1 MNRRASRAA
10 AILLVMTLGVATL
23 GSRAPTSWNPTTWTP
38 WASPALAQD
47 TEEAQIVG
55 ASGRPL
61 PRFVSLKSNQVNL
74 RTGPGTRYPVSWVYQ
89 RRYLPMEVTQET
101 EDWRRVRDPD
111 GTEGWVHRAMLSGQR
126 MAVVIGQTRQILLR
140 GPEPDAEGIA
150 EVEPRVIVKLL
161 QCPVEGLHC
170 RVEAG
175 RFQGWLPRIALW
187 GIYPG
192 EYVDR

>member
-1 MNRRASRAA
+1 MGVSTWLGRLAVAA
-10 AILLVMTLGVATL
+10 VFSLTLAI
-23 GSRAPTSWNPTTWTP
+23 APV
-38 WASPALAQD
+38 LAESTETHED
-47 TEEAQIVG
+47 TQAMG

-61 PRFVSLKSNQVNL
+61 PRFVSLKSDQVNL

-89 RRYLPMEVTQET
+89 RRYLPMEVIQET

-126 MAVVIGQTRQILLR
+126 MAVVIGRTSQILLR
-140 GPEPDAEGIA
+140 GPEPDADGVA
-150 EVEPRVIVKLL
+150 EVEPRAIVKLL
-161 QCPVEGLHC
+161 QCPLEGLHC
-170 RVEAG
+170 RVEAA

-187 GIYPG
+187 GVYPG

>member
-1 MNRRASRAA
+1 MSCRASWVAA
-10 AILLVMTLGVATL
+10 GLLALGLLT
-23 GSRAPTSWNPTTWTP
+23 G
-38 WASPALAQD
+38 PALAQD
-47 TEEAQIVG
+47 STAPDGDPEQADTQAIG

-61 PRFVSLKSNQVNL
+61 PRFVSLKSDQVNL
-74 RTGPGTRYPVSWVYQ
+74 RTGPGTRYPVSWFYQ
-89 RRYLPMEVTQET
+89 RRALPMEVIQET

-126 MAVVIGQTRQILLR
+126 MAIVLGQTDQILLR
-140 GPEPDAEGIA
+140 GPEPNAEGVA
-150 EVEPRVIVKLL
+150 EVEPGVLVKLL
-161 QCPVEGLHC
+161 QCPADGLLC

-187 GIYPG
+187 GVYPG